1 METKTPGAVA
11 EAAVA
16 ANGAQKPRRRY
27 SAEEKARLLA
37 ESEAPGSSVSIV
49 ARKYGLSA
57 SLLFR
62 WRHHRDAGSLTGLKA
77 GEPVVPES
85 EVQKLKAQVRELQRL
100 LGKKTEEVEILRSG
114 IEIAREKKLLSPA
127 VLSKLEELL

>member
-1 METKTPGAVA
+1 MEKKTP
-11 EAAVA
+11 ETPPDAAVVA
-16 ANGAQKPRRRY
+16 IGTQRPRRRY

-37 ESEAPGSSVSIV
+37 EAEAPGSSVSIV
-49 ARKYGLSA
+49 ARKYGLSG

-100 LGKKTEEVEILRSG
+100 LGRKTEEVEALRMG

>member
-1 METKTPGAVA
+1 MEDDKK
-11 EAAVA
+11 EVA
-16 ANGAQKPRRRY
+16 AEVAAAPKPKRRNY
-27 SAEEKARLLA
+27 SPQEKSRLLTEA
-37 ESEAPGSSVSIV
+37 EAPGSSISLV

-62 WRHHRDAGSLTGLKA
+62 WRQHRDGGGLSGLKA

-85 EVQKLKAQVRELQRL
+85 EVQKLKAKVRELQRL
-100 LGKKTEEVEILRSG
+100 LGQKTEEVEILRAG

-127 VLSKLEELL
+127 QLSKLEDLL

>member
-1 METKTPGAVA
+1 MEKKSPEETPSAGTSP
-11 EAAVA
+11 
-16 ANGAQKPRRRY
+16 GGQKPRRRY
-27 SAEEKARLLA
+27 GPEEKARLLA
-37 ESEAPGSSVSIV
+37 EAEAPGSSPSLV

-62 WRHHRDAGSLTGLKA
+62 WRKHRDAASLTGLKA

-85 EVQKLKAQVRELQRL
+85 EVQKLRAKVRELQRL
-100 LGKKTEEVEILRSG
+100 LGQKTEEVEALRMG

-127 VLSKLEELL
+127 QLSKLEELL